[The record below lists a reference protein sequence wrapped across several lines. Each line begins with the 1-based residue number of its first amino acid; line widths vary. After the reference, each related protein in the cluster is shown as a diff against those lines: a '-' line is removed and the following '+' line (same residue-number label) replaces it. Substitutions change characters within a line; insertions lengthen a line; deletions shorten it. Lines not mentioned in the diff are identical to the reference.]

1 MTPNNLTTV
10 FVGHFCKLPLSLLFI
25 VEVEDVFKLGS
36 VKPGAMLYD
45 ANVEYEVFVF
55 LNLVACS

>member
-1 MTPNNLTTV
+1 MSRVICN
-10 FVGHFCKLPLSLLFI
+10 FI
-25 VEVEDVFKLGS
+25 ICSFSFTVEVEDVFKLGS

-55 LNLVACS
+55 LIYLLLSIFQT